1 MASSLTSS
9 PIASPFPSRKS
20 LPQPSVPPSPAR
32 DRKAD
37 SLRLSMARHQASLS
51 RPDSPSSCHND
62 DIPRF
67 TLTRQNSLQPDR
79 LRRRDERSYRTVAAT
94 ATKSSL
100 GEERQ
105 GKTAA
110 LGDVNRKEEELLSSR
125 YPRLSSHPTYSL
137 PRNTRLYKSSKR
149 MTESLRESQESLL
162 LPSTPST
169 SSLHLPESRDS
180 LLKRYPSSSLARSPS
195 FSSSASPSSR
205 ASSPVSRGTPFREA
219 SIFSSNYPRDSYNKD
234 EHSARGAGEESSS
247 ASRYNFL
254 SSQQHQQALPSSPV
268 RQELR
273 QSVQRS
279 LPLGYHSLQSSRRQ
293 SPVRYDSRQSSRRSS
308 PLRYD
313 SLQSSRRS
321 SPVRYDSVQS
331 SRRSSPVRYDSRHS
345 SRRSSPTRYDA
356 SQSLR

>member
-79 LRRRDERSYRTVAAT
+79 LRRREERSYRTVAAT

-105 GKTAA
+105 GETAA
-110 LGDVNRKEEELLSSR
+110 VRDVNRKEEELLSSR
-125 YPRLSSHPTYSL
+125 YPRLSSHSTYSL
-137 PRNTRLYKSSKR
+137 PRNTRLYKSCKR

-195 FSSSASPSSR
+195 FSSSSSSR

-219 SIFSSNYPRDSYNKD
+219 SISSSNYPRESSNIKG
-234 EHSARGAGEESSS
+234 EHSPRHVGEETSST
-247 ASRYNFL
+247 SRYNSP
-254 SSQQHQQALPSSPV
+254 SSQQHQQALAEEPPFARPPSLPQTTQEILLIRVNILPDMLEKKPRPLPVTILRPPSSI
-268 RQELR
+268 
-273 QSVQRS
+273 
-279 LPLGYHSLQSSRRQ
+279 SRLSCPHR
-293 SPVRYDSRQSSRRSS
+293 
-308 PLRYD
+308 
-313 SLQSSRRS
+313 
-321 SPVRYDSVQS
+321 
-331 SRRSSPVRYDSRHS
+331 
-345 SRRSSPTRYDA
+345 
-356 SQSLR
+356 